1 MLTYCSLM
9 ILIIVLVSILKNVRE
24 LINLINKWVIVIYKH
39 MRLVS
44 STYLISFTLT
54 TKYEII

>member
-39 MRLVS
+39 MRVPILLFIKIV
-44 STYLISFTLT
+44 
-54 TKYEII
+54 II

>member
-24 LINLINKWVIVIYKH
+24 LINLINKWV
-39 MRLVS
+39 
-44 STYLISFTLT
+44 
-54 TKYEII
+54 